1 MIRTGETAC
10 SFSGKGYAM
19 KWSRLAA
26 AALVFLSMTLVGV
39 AGTDNAKKI
48 IGVWELVKGESPG
61 STVEFTRDGKL
72 KVHAKVKD
80 KEVNADGTYKIE
92 GDKLKVTLT
101 FKGKTI
107 LETNKIK
114 KLTEKEL
121 ILVDEEGKVEEFK
134 RLVKK

>member
-1 MIRTGETAC
+1 
-10 SFSGKGYAM
+10 M
-19 KWSRLAA
+19 KWSRFAA
-26 AALVFLSMTLVGV
+26 AAVAFLSVTLVGV
-39 AGTDNAKKI
+39 AGTDNTKKI

-72 KVHAKVKD
+72 KINAKVKD

-92 GDKLKVTLT
+92 GDKLKVTLS

-107 LETNKIK
+107 TETNKIK